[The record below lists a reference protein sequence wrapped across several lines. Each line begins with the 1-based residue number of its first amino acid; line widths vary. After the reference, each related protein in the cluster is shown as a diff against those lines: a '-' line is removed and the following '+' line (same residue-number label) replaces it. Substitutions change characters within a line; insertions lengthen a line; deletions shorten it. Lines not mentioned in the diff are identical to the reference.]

1 MDSSF
6 NLAVHALVCLSHSG
20 RSLSSEAL
28 AENICTNPTRVRRV
42 LAGLK
47 KAGMV
52 ETREGLDGGY
62 RLTADP
68 ATLSLRQVAEA
79 VNTRFVDCAW
89 HSGDIDRDCSI
100 CSGMAGVMD
109 ALYRQMNEQC
119 AAYLSHITITDIETQ
134 LLLRVKEPPL
144 GVLASADTPGRML
157 GFYRRRAQLRTCRDW
172 QGSVSSYNPI

>member
-28 AENICTNPTRVRRV
+28 AENICTNSTRVRRV
-42 LAGLK
+42 MAGLK

-52 ETREGLDGGY
+52 ETREGSDGGY
-62 RLTADP
+62 RLCADP
-68 ATLSLRQVAEA
+68 AALSLRQVAEA
-79 VNTRFVDCAW
+79 VNARFVDCAW
-89 HSGDIDRDCSI
+89 RSGDIDRECAI

-119 AAYLSHITITDIETQ
+119 AAYLAQITVADIE
-134 LLLRVKEPPL
+134 
-144 GVLASADTPGRML
+144 
-157 GFYRRRAQLRTCRDW
+157 AQLFEK
-172 QGSVSSYNPI
+172 Q

>member
-28 AENICTNPTRVRRV
+28 AENICTNPTR
-42 LAGLK
+42 
-47 KAGMV
+47 
-52 ETREGLDGGY
+52 EGLDGGY
-62 RLTADP
+62 RLCTDP
-68 ATLSLRQVAEA
+68 AALSLRQVAEA
-79 VNTRFVDCAW
+79 INTRFVDCAW
-89 HSGDIDRDCSI
+89 HSGDIDRDCAI

-144 GVLASADTPGRML
+144 GVLASADNPRQPRSVGVLQMDEAATVCIDR
-157 GFYRRRAQLRTCRDW
+157 QD
-172 QGSVSSYNPI
+172 SVSSYNLI

>member
-52 ETREGLDGGY
+52 ETREGCDGGY

-68 ATLSLRQVAEA
+68 ATLTLR
-79 VNTRFVDCAW
+79 
-89 HSGDIDRDCSI
+89 H
-100 CSGMAGVMD
+100 
-109 ALYRQMNEQC
+109 
-119 AAYLSHITITDIETQ
+119 
-134 LLLRVKEPPL
+134 LLRH
-144 GVLASADTPGRML
+144 GGRD
-157 GFYRRRAQLRTCRDW
+157 GRAL
-172 QGSVSSYNPI
+172 PEHE

>member
-28 AENICTNPTRVRRV
+28 AENICTNPARVRRV

-62 RLTADP
+62 RLCADP
-68 ATLSLRQVAEA
+68 AALSLRQVAEA

-89 HSGDIDRDCSI
+89 HSGDIDRDCAI

-109 ALYRQMNEQC
+109 GLYRQLNGQC
-119 AAYLSHITITDIETQ
+119 AAYLSHITVADIENR
-134 LLLRVKEPPL
+134 LFAK
-144 GVLASADTPGRML
+144 
-157 GFYRRRAQLRTCRDW
+157 
-172 QGSVSSYNPI
+172 GSE

>member
-62 RLTADP
+62 PENAG
-68 ATLSLRQVAEA
+68 A
-79 VNTRFVDCAW
+79 VRAW
-89 HSGDIDRDCSI
+89 LWSRSMI
-100 CSGMAGVMD
+100 
-109 ALYRQMNEQC
+109 
-119 AAYLSHITITDIETQ
+119 
-134 LLLRVKEPPL
+134 
-144 GVLASADTPGRML
+144 
-157 GFYRRRAQLRTCRDW
+157 
-172 QGSVSSYNPI
+172 

>member
-47 KAGMV
+47 MAGMG

-62 RLTADP
+62 RLCTDP
-68 ATLSLRQVAEA
+68 AALSLRQVAEA
-79 VNTRFVDCAW
+79 VNARFVDCAW
-89 HSGDIDRDCSI
+89 RSGDSDRDCAI

-109 ALYRQMNEQC
+109 ALYRQLNEQC
-119 AAYLSHITITDIETQ
+119 AAYLSRLTVADIE
-134 LLLRVKEPPL
+134 KEL
-144 GVLASADTPGRML
+144 
-157 GFYRRRAQLRTCRDW
+157 FEHK
-172 QGSVSSYNPI
+172 

>member
-1 MDSSF
+1 MIVDSSF
-6 NLAVHALVCLSHSG
+6 NLAVHALICLSHSG

-68 ATLSLRQVAEA
+68 ATPYPTAGGGGGKYPLCGLRVAQRRHRPGLRHLLRHGGGHGRPVPEHERGMCRLSLAHY
-79 VNTRFVDCAW
+79 D
-89 HSGDIDRDCSI
+89 HG
-100 CSGMAGVMD
+100 
-109 ALYRQMNEQC
+109 Y
-119 AAYLSHITITDIETQ
+119 
-134 LLLRVKEPPL
+134 
-144 GVLASADTPGRML
+144 
-157 GFYRRRAQLRTCRDW
+157 
-172 QGSVSSYNPI
+172 

>member
-62 RLTADP
+62 RLCTRPRSPFSP
-68 ATLSLRQVAEA
+68 AGGG
-79 VNTRFVDCAW
+79 
-89 HSGDIDRDCSI
+89 GDKYPLC
-100 CSGMAGVMD
+100 G
-109 ALYRQMNEQC
+109 
-119 AAYLSHITITDIETQ
+119 
-134 LLLRVKEPPL
+134 LRV
-144 GVLASADTPGRML
+144 AQ
-157 GFYRRRAQLRTCRDW
+157 RRH
-172 QGSVSSYNPI
+172 

>member
-42 LAGLK
+42 MAGLK

-62 RLTADP
+62 RLCADP
-68 ATLSLRQVAEA
+68 AALSLRQVAEA

-89 HSGDIDRDCSI
+89 HSGDIDRDCAI

-109 ALYRQMNEQC
+109 ALYRNMNE
-119 AAYLSHITITDIETQ
+119 E
-134 LLLRVKEPPL
+134 
-144 GVLASADTPGRML
+144 
-157 GFYRRRAQLRTCRDW
+157 
-172 QGSVSSYNPI
+172 